1 MEIIYNIIIAVL
13 TFIFSVIIGIIGY
26 FVRQTLNDISV
37 LKDEKTVIASD
48 LEVLKN
54 DHLNKYHNLS
64 EKFDELKEV
73 MRDLTKEIKDLNS
86 RIK

>member
-1 MEIIYNIIIAVL
+1 MGFIYSIILALITLIGSVVL
-13 TFIFSVIIGIIGY
+13 GIIGY
-26 FVRQTLNDISV
+26 FVRQTLLDV
-37 LKDEKTVIASD
+37 KQLKDEKASIASD

-73 MRDLTKEIKDLNS
+73 MKDLTKEIKDLNG